1 MYVLSFKNYLVIS
14 FKNVS
19 HAIDQMTRINVSLNN
34 LNLLHVID
42 LKISM
47 RQYQLLVTKFLM
59 VILKFMVKIFGFV
72 NVNKKCNDPNL
83 LDKITSQESPI
94 FKELQKKLL

>member
-72 NVNKKCNDPNL
+72 NVNKKCNDHQFREDLSVWPQDFINSTYF
-83 LDKITSQESPI
+83 ISI
-94 FKELQKKLL
+94 